1 MKKQFSIALLLGSM
15 FSFSQIGLGT
25 TTPNL
30 SAQLDVTSTTKGFL
44 MPRMTNLEKTAI
56 TLPALGLQIWCTDC
70 GTPPGQL
77 QVYNGTWISYPSA
90 TGVLPICGAK
100 TTAGTFLVFMCHNLG
115 VDTSLDPFTYQNPA
129 INGDYYQWGR
139 RKDGHQLVNSTTI
152 ETQAT
157 NNTATLPTTVI
168 GKFITTNGTSPN
180 DWISPQNNSLW
191 LDASKTANDP
201 CPVGFKV
208 PSQSQWGSIFRDGAI
223 SDAPGSA
230 IVNEWKWTGN
240 GYTVGANLYLPAAG
254 LRNVLG
260 AGLSN
265 VGTIGYYW
273 SSTVNG
279 TNAYGLDFT
288 SINVNLAYNHYRGYG
303 FSVRCVSE

>member
-30 SAQLDVTSTTKGFL
+30 SAQLDVTSTAKGFL
-44 MPRMTNLEKTAI
+44 MPRMTNSQKAAI
-56 TLPALGLQIWCTDC
+56 PLPVAPGLQIWCTDC
-70 GTPPGQL
+70 VTPQGQL
-77 QVYNGTWISYPSA
+77 QVYNKGTWISYPSA

-115 VDTSLDPFTYQNPA
+115 VDTSLNPPDPFTYQNPA

-168 GKFITTNGTSPN
+168 GKFVIFRSDWRSVPTNTLWGDGTAGDNP
-180 DWISPQNNSLW
+180 
-191 LDASKTANDP
+191 AKAVNDP
-201 CPVGFKV
+201 CPPGFKV
-208 PSQSQWGSIFRDGAI
+208 PSLVQWNSIVATY
-223 SDAPGSA
+223 PT
-230 IVNEWKWTGN
+230 NWTWTGN
-240 GYTVGANLYLPAAG
+240 GYMVGSYLYLPASSN
-254 LRNVLG
+254 RNI
-260 AGLSN
+260 N
-265 VGTIGYYW
+265 GTFVNGYYGEYW
-273 SSTVNG
+273 SSTADGTDAWEFYFENG
-279 TNAYGLDFT
+279 IAYTYSTFRTNGA
-288 SINVNLAYNHYRGYG
+288 
-303 FSVRCVSE
+303 SVRCVSE